1 MLNSSD
7 NHLDQQN
14 RLQPLQQLINRYPIA
29 FWSGLWAFLV
39 LVGSVAA
46 IGLIK
51 PGPIEQPTIKGAS
64 KSTPTL
70 TTIRQS
76 ETKEDFSVSLLGT
89 LTLGCAGVS
98 LLVTQAL
105 RQSSRRRKNSTE
117 FQQTPTKQKPTKI
130 RGRENKLE
138 KSKQIRDKRM
148 FSSPVAEN
156 LPLAPSSG
164 SDNSPPVRKKRRS
177 SSLKRR
183 RVPIRPQKAAKQPT
197 LETTVSTA
205 DQRLTKVTV
214 LPPEQSNSLDLR
226 QEKLVDLM
234 DLRKRRS
241 LNSIMRG
248 RPIHQKKSE

>member
-51 PGPIEQPTIKGAS
+51 PAPIESPTIQGAS

-89 LTLGCAGVS
+89 LTLGCVGVS

-117 FQQTPTKQKPTKI
+117 FQRTPTKQKPTKI
-130 RGRENKLE
+130 RGQQNKLD

-148 FSSPVAEN
+148 FSNPVAET
-156 LPLAPSSG
+156 LPLASSRRSQASPS
-164 SDNSPPVRKKRRS
+164 VHKKPRS

-183 RVPIRPQKAAKQPT
+183 RVPIRPQKAAKQPV
-197 LETTVSTA
+197 LETRVPTA
-205 DQRLTKVTV
+205 EQSLTQVTV
-214 LPPEQSNSLDLR
+214 LPPEPNNSLDLR
-226 QEKLVDLM
+226 QEKLVDVM

-248 RPIHQKKSE
+248 RPIHQKQSE